1 MNNKGVSVQFF
12 NPQILHAKTGASTG
26 TSNNKK
32 ESDKYKNLI
41 GPTDPKID
49 NEVREKLITAR
60 VGLLLKA
67 SFFGNLATRL
77 KLVNADEWCGTAA
90 TDGRNFYYNSRFI
103 KMLKTKEIEFLFGH
117 EVLHCVYD
125 HFGRRGDRDPQI
137 WNIAND
143 FCVNADLVKHKVGE
157 LITTVPA
164 LYDAKYDGMS
174 SEEVYDDLMKNA
186 KKISLGDLI
195 DKMIDE
201 HLDGEGDSDGGDGDE
216 DGDGGGEEI
225 DGSGKGKGRPK
236 LSEEERRAIRDEIKE
251 AMLAAAATVDGAG
264 NIPMGVKR
272 LIQDL
277 TEPKM
282 NWRELL
288 RMQLESTIKS
298 DYTWMR
304 ASRKGWHMDAVM
316 PGMKLDP
323 MIDIAVAL
331 DASGSISP
339 TMLKDFLSEVQGIME
354 SFPAYRIHVVTFDTE
369 CYNPA
374 QYDSDNLDTI
384 CDYEVQG
391 GGGTAFEAVFDY
403 LKENEIEPKRLVVFT
418 DGYPCGTWGDE
429 NYADTVWILHG
440 TTTIVPPWG
449 QFAYYEEE
457 KN

>member
-1 MNNKGVSVQFF
+1 
-12 NPQILHAKTGASTG
+12 
-26 TSNNKK
+26 
-32 ESDKYKNLI
+32 
-41 GPTDPKID
+41 
-49 NEVREKLITAR
+49 

-77 KLVNADEWCGTAA
+77 KLINADEWCSTAA

-103 KMLKTKEIEFLFGH
+103 KMLRPKEIEFLFGH

-125 HFGRRGDRDPQI
+125 HFGRRGERDHQL

-157 LITTVPA
+157 KITTVPC
-164 LYDAKYDGMS
+164 LYDPKYDGMS
-174 SEEVYDDLMKNA
+174 SEEVYDQLYKKA
-186 KKISLGDLI
+186 KKLDIGDLL

-201 HLDGEGDSDGGDGDE
+201 HLDGDGEGDEGDE
-216 DGDGGGEEI
+216 KE
-225 DGSGKGKGRPK
+225 GKGRPK
-236 LSEEERRAIRDEIKE
+236 LSAEERQAIKDEIKE

-264 NIPMGVKR
+264 NLPAGVKR
-272 LIQDL
+272 LIQEL
-277 TEPKM
+277 TEPQM

-331 DASGSISP
+331 DASGSISE
-339 TMLKDFLSEVQGIME
+339 TMLKDFLGEIQGIMD
-354 SFPAYRIHVVTFDTE
+354 SFPAYKIHVFTFDTE
-369 CYNPA
+369 AYSPA
-374 QYDSDNLDTI
+374 QYDSDNLDDI
-384 CDYEVQG
+384 CDYEVKG
-391 GGGTAFEAVFDY
+391 GGGTDFTAIFDY
-403 LKENEIEPKRLVVFT
+403 LKKEEIEPKRLVVFT
-418 DGYPCGTWGDE
+418 DGYPFGSWGDE

-440 TTTIVPPWG
+440 TTSIEPPWG
-449 QFAYYEEE
+449 QYAYYDEE
-457 KN
+457 KASGH